1 MATGQPPNAMNQPAG
16 KKIPFELLLRVII
29 PQLDKER
36 AMQLRGLYVQLRSN
50 KFNKEEFFRHLRSL
64 VGDHMLKMA
73 VYKLRQWQRTAKP
86 SVDNNAQKQ
95 RLLEQQSDSH
105 VVQVSHNSSSAS
117 GINAK
122 TPPKKPTVRQKKPLE
137 ASVSSLSKKQ
147 RVSGVF
153 SDQSSIGQLND
164 ATAVS
169 HSKMEVQDL
178 AYEKMSSLPPNII
191 QTILTLMPMRD
202 AFRTSIL
209 SNNWRNQ
216 CLNIPKLMFDD
227 EVFQGSTCKN
237 LSIRFK
243 LLYIVYP
250 ILLLHQG
257 PLLEL
262 SLCIS
267 QLISCCEIDQIILH
281 LSKSATLKKFTLCIK
296 SGDDHKLLPAFFNLQ
311 QLTVLKLQNCV
322 FQPPVTFKGFSRLV
336 SLCFNNVSLTAKV
349 LLRFIYNCPQLK
361 DFTLTG
367 NENILRDVGI
377 LTLLSVYLWLSVSCF
392 ATGVMLMP
400 QKLPTSLVHL
410 KYLCLTGLSFARET
424 DLLSALLL
432 VTSPPNIDTI
442 VLEMQYNPNEAMSQT
457 AMNLIDQQDYSYV
470 VLAHLRLIT
479 ITNFTNMKTGLDF
492 VKFVLAKSPMLKI
505 VDIVI
510 DKRVD
515 IHSEV
520 KMLKE
525 LKKTA
530 ASPSAVYPI

>member
-1 MATGQPPNAMNQPAG
+1 MQRMATGQPPNAMNQPAG
-16 KKIPFELLLRVII
+16 KKISFELLLRVII

-73 VYKLRQWQRTAKP
+73 VYKLRQWQWTAKP
-86 SVDNNAQKQ
+86 SVVNNAQKQ

-122 TPPKKPTVRQKKPLE
+122 TPPIKPTVDQKKPLE

-147 RVSGVF
+147 KVSGVF
-153 SDQSSIGQLND
+153 SDQSRIGQLND

-178 AYEKMSSLPPNII
+178 ALEKTSSLPPNII

-227 EVFQGSTCKN
+227 AVFQGPTCKN

-243 LLYIVYP
+243 LLYVVYP

-349 LLRFIYNCPQLK
+349 LLRFIYYCPQLK

-367 NENILRDVGI
+367 NEKHLMGCWNSDFAECLPLVER
-377 LTLLSVYLWLSVSCF
+377 LCMSSYPAKCF
-392 ATGVMLMP
+392 ATGVMLRLSGAP
-400 QKLPTSLVHL
+400 AGSGRGDPIPPAGTPPPSL
-410 KYLCLTGLSFARET
+410 R
-424 DLLSALLL
+424 
-432 VTSPPNIDTI
+432 
-442 VLEMQYNPNEAMSQT
+442 
-457 AMNLIDQQDYSYV
+457 
-470 VLAHLRLIT
+470 
-479 ITNFTNMKTGLDF
+479 
-492 VKFVLAKSPMLKI
+492 
-505 VDIVI
+505 
-510 DKRVD
+510 
-515 IHSEV
+515 
-520 KMLKE
+520 
-525 LKKTA
+525 
-530 ASPSAVYPI
+530 

>member
-1 MATGQPPNAMNQPAG
+1 MEARTEKRIINAKKHKASGGSLKSHEIESDEESPQERQLPHLIVERHLFMIAKSKIYASWMQRMATGQPPNAMNQPAG
-16 KKIPFELLLRVII
+16 KKSPFELLLRVII
-29 PQLDKER
+29 PQLDKET

-73 VYKLRQWQRTAKP
+73 VYKLRQWQTAKP
-86 SVDNNAQKQ
+86 SMDNNAQKQ
-95 RLLEQQSDSH
+95 
-105 VVQVSHNSSSAS
+105 QVSHNSLSAS

-122 TPPKKPTVRQKKPLE
+122 TPPIKPTVDQKKPLE

-147 RVSGVF
+147 KVSGVF
-153 SDQSSIGQLND
+153 SDQSRIGQLND

-169 HSKMEVQDL
+169 HSKMEVKDL
-178 AYEKMSSLPPNII
+178 AFEKMSSLPPNII

-209 SNNWRNQ
+209 SHNWRNQ
-216 CLNIPKLMFDD
+216 CLHIPKLMFDD

-243 LLYIVYP
+243 LLYVVYP

-267 QLISCCEIDQIILH
+267 QLISCCEIDQIIIH
-281 LSKSATLKKFTLCIK
+281 LSKSATLTKFTLCIK

-336 SLCFNNVSLTAKV
+336 GLCFNNVSLTVKV

-367 NENILRDVGI
+367 NEKH
-377 LTLLSVYLWLSVSCF
+377 
-392 ATGVMLMP
+392 LMG
-400 QKLPTSLVHL
+400 
-410 KYLCLTGLSFARET
+410 C
-424 DLLSALLL
+424 
-432 VTSPPNIDTI
+432 
-442 VLEMQYNPNEAMSQT
+442 
-457 AMNLIDQQDYSYV
+457 
-470 VLAHLRLIT
+470 
-479 ITNFTNMKTGLDF
+479 
-492 VKFVLAKSPMLKI
+492 
-505 VDIVI
+505 
-510 DKRVD
+510 
-515 IHSEV
+515 
-520 KMLKE
+520 
-525 LKKTA
+525 
-530 ASPSAVYPI
+530 